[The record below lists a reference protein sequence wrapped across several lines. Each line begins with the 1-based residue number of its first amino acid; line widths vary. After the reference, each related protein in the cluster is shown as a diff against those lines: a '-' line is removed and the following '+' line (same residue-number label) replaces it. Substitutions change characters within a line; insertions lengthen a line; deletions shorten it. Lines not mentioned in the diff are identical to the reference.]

1 MFIVKTDITWKSHF
15 CIIPSRRSSIQN
27 CLHSMLSHPKS
38 VLGSCRHIVNIC
50 WMNDH
55 HWYES
60 TVQRKGSI
68 PKVNSV
74 SFIWVGLRV
83 ILGGFLGGSVV
94 KKKNLAAMQKTQES
108 PGVWSLGQEDPLEEG
123 MATHS
128 SILALENPVDR
139 GAWQA
144 TVHSIAQRRAQLK
157 RQSTHTQEWF
167 LFCRFYFHFCLHVSC
182 RGHMGFIGKK

>member
-15 CIIPSRRSSIQN
+15 CIIRSRWSSIQN

-38 VLGSCRHIVNIC
+38 VLGNCRHIVNIC

-83 ILGGFLGGSVV
+83 NLEGFLGGSVV
-94 KKKNLAAMQKTQES
+94 KKKKIWLQCRRHRSRQEF
-108 PGVWSLGQEDPLEEG
+108 DPWVRKIPL
-123 MATHS
+123 
-128 SILALENPVDR
+128 R
-139 GAWQA
+139 RAWQP
-144 TVHSIAQRRAQLK
+144 TPVFLPWRTLWTEEPGRLQSIALHRGGHSWSDEAR
-157 RQSTHTQEWF
+157 THARVVFILSF
-167 LFCRFYFHFCLHVSC
+167 LLSFLSPCFL
-182 RGHMGFIGKK
+182 

>member
-1 MFIVKTDITWKSHF
+1 MLIVKTDITWKRHF
-15 CIIPSRRSSIQN
+15 CIIPTRWSSIQN

-38 VLGSCRHIVNIC
+38 ILGNCMLIVNIC
-50 WMNDH
+50 WMIDH

-60 TVQRKGSI
+60 IVQRKGNI

-74 SFIWVGLRV
+74 SFIWVRLRV
-83 ILGGFLGGSVV
+83 ILGAFLGGSVV
-94 KKKNLAAMQKTQES
+94 KNLAAMQKTQES
-108 PGVWSLGQEDPLEEG
+108 PWVWSLGQEDPLEEV

-144 TVHSIAQRRAQLK
+144 TVHSIAQRQAQLK
-157 RQSTHTQEWF
+157 WLSMHAPRVIFILSF
-167 LFCRFYFHFCLHVSC
+167 LLSFLSPCFL
-182 RGHMGFIGKK
+182 

>member
-15 CIIPSRRSSIQN
+15 CIILSRQSSIQN

-94 KKKNLAAMQKTQES
+94 KKKSGCNAEDTGVARSLIPGSGRS
-108 PGVWSLGQEDPLEEG
+108 PGGRHGNPLQYSCLGEPCGQSLAGYSP
-123 MATHS
+123 
-128 SILALENPVDR
+128 
-139 GAWQA
+139 
-144 TVHSIAQRRAQLK
+144 
-157 RQSTHTQEWF
+157 
-167 LFCRFYFHFCLHVSC
+167 
-182 RGHMGFIGKK
+182 